1 MDLLTAFT
9 AFPIRSPPPPPLIFP
24 HPIWRK
30 NQSLAHIQSAAAA
43 KLLSQVGQ
51 EELIKSGTRAALE
64 EEIRVR
70 K

>member
-9 AFPIRSPPPPPLIFP
+9 AFPIRSPPPPPPLIFP

-30 NQSLAHIQSAAAA
+30 IDPWLTVKVLV

-51 EELIKSGTRAALE
+51 EELIKSGTCAALE